1 MSKNGALTDL
11 LYYVG
16 GLAVGSRLTMEVEC
30 DKVEI
35 VNPLLLPQEYE
46 MEYVQSFFD
55 PRFTFLGSE
64 WLPNNRIPLE
74 TELQELKYINTMSK
88 PSVERVNPQMN
99 RKTRGHEYCYSLREK
114 N

>member
-1 MSKNGALTDL
+1 
-11 LYYVG
+11 
-16 GLAVGSRLTMEVEC
+16 MEVEC

-35 VNPLLLPQEYE
+35 VSPLLLPQEYE

-64 WLPNNRIPLE
+64 WLPYNRIPLE
-74 TELQELKYINTMSK
+74 TELQELKYINMMGK

-99 RKTRGHEYCYSLREK
+99 RKTRGHEYCCSLRERK
-114 N
+114 LISVGMDVVCRILQIVIANLDP